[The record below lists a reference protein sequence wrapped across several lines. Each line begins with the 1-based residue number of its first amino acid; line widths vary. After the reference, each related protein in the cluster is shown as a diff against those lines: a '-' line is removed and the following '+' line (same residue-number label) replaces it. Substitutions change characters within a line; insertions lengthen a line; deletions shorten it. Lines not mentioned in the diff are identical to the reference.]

1 MEPPR
6 TRSELDSLFKE
17 LSKTIIVEDSLDSSL
32 VKRLTL
38 IEAKVKASGS
48 GGETN
53 KENAAKSPASNPGT
67 EALLKDATSPNQ
79 PKRKSN
85 PNTGKKS
92 NCEVS

>member
-1 MEPPR
+1 MPVTDIKGEV
-6 TRSELDSLFKE
+6 SGDQYKIL
-17 LSKTIIVEDSLDSSL
+17 EDFE
-32 VKRLTL
+32 KRLTL